1 MARFRINADAD
12 SAPILDR
19 VIEAYGFTQKG
30 HLADHLDIASSSL
43 AARYKRGGLPSDIM
57 VQCMIETGVSLE
69 WLLTGVGEKANEK
82 PTESASVIRKNLING
97 ILSDGGYILLD
108 RSIFLEPKQLPQ
120 KPNMIVDAGMQYVV
134 DMDDKAVSDGL
145 WLVNVEEKVSIRTLT
160 RIPVRKLRVEGAGAV
175 FDCSIDD
182 IEILGKV
189 VLTIQ

>member
-1 MARFRINADAD
+1 MARFRINAEAD

-19 VIEAYGFTQKG
+19 VIEAYGFTQKV
-30 HLADHLDIASSSL
+30 HLAEHLDIASSSL

-57 VQCMIETGVSLE
+57 VQCMIETGVSLQ
-69 WLLTGVGEKANEK
+69 WLLTGAGEKSSETPSEAF
-82 PTESASVIRKNLING
+82 SIIRKKLIDG
-97 ILSDGGYILLD
+97 VLSDGGYVSLD
-108 RSIFLEPKQLPQ
+108 RSLFIEPKKIPQ
-120 KPNMIVDAGMQYVV
+120 KPNIIVDAGIQYIV
-134 DMDDKAVSDGL
+134 DMSDKTISDGL